1 MSREEFSKKV
11 KIGQYCNLYF
21 ASSII
26 DDMVWG
32 FKDENCRSV
41 KRGSETV
48 QDGNMVWASSSAN
61 DIMWG
66 FKCNLVFKC
75 VKD

>member
-1 MSREEFSKKV
+1 
-11 KIGQYCNLYF
+11 
-21 ASSII
+21 
-26 DDMVWG
+26 MVWG